1 MNIVKIFGL
10 FYVDIKRVILVYEL
24 LIIVLFKFVI
34 EKKEMVLLVIQNCD
48 IDVFI

>member
-24 LIIVLFKFVI
+24 LINVLFKFVI
-34 EKKEMVLLVIQNCD
+34 EKKEMVLLVI
-48 IDVFI
+48 